1 MRCSREIWA
10 STPRTAKKRMAKVA
24 FSLRTA
30 IQKGEKMMIDQSMEC
45 FFYVCFMVFPWFF
58 PSCYLYHVRRNLGL
72 QIMSAA
78 GDAPKVCDPAIWDVS
93 IFNQLLI
100 QLWIQLLG
108 IPHMDWWMKFGDGGS
123 YCFTNISLLML
134 VVSGGSPGDWT
145 AETHFPYPWIY
156 GRCQATAWESNPQN
170 EPSSWGLI
178 WKMLI
183 KHD

>member
-1 MRCSREIWA
+1 
-10 STPRTAKKRMAKVA
+10 MAKVA
-24 FSLRTA
+24 FSHSARRS
-30 IQKGEKMMIDQSMEC
+30 KGRKWWSTSLWSFHGFSHVIC
-45 FFYVCFMVFPWFF
+45 I
-58 PSCYLYHVRRNLGL
+58 YLYHVQRNLGL
-72 QIMSAA
+72 QTMSAA